1 MDNLI
6 ANNLIASH
14 SQLATFR
21 RCPREHHHRYVDR
34 VEAVGSAEPLEA
46 GKRIHGAL
54 GAFHRGE
61 TSEPWDLLDKP
72 LERALMRGYVARWS
86 ESSLNVTQTDVTF
99 TISIGGIRMVGEL
112 DAIGDYEGARMIVEH
127 KTSSEDISPGSA
139 YWRRVTTSDAQVST
153 YLYAS
158 AQLGLGAERI
168 LYDVLRKSALRGK
181 KGESDT
187 ELEVRALEDMIARP
201 EHYFQRAEIT
211 RLADEHAAF
220 ERDIAGTVRL
230 LLATVDNA
238 EPAPRNPD
246 SCQKFG
252 RECDFYSVCFTGGS
266 INDDSRFKQRLAR
279 KGDFTGG
286 GVAAAG
292 VDLRASGNGENHASG
307 ERAAGADYRLRPG
320 SRPDERGADSGAEL
334 VVGEPQPDT
343 QYQF

>member
-1 MDNLI
+1 MD
-6 ANNLIASH
+6 NLIASH

-34 VEAVGSAEPLEA
+34 IEAVGSAEPLVA

-54 GAFHRGE
+54 GAYHRGE
-61 TSEPWDLLDKP
+61 TAHPWVALDKP
-72 LERALMRGYVARWS
+72 LERALMRGYKARW
-86 ESSLNVTQTDVTF
+86 EGSSLAVAQTDIPF

-127 KTSSEDISPGSA
+127 KTSSEDITPGSA

-181 KGESDT
+181 KGETDA
-187 ELEVRALEDMIARP
+187 ELEERAVDDMIARP

-211 RLADEHAAF
+211 RLADEHEAF
-220 ERDIAGTVRL
+220 ERDIAGTARL
-230 LLATVDNA
+230 LQATVDDA
-238 EPAPRNPD
+238 QPAPRNPD

-252 RECDFYSVCFTGGS
+252 RECDFYSVCFLGGS

-279 KGDFTGG
+279 KSDFANG
-286 GVAAAG
+286 GVASA
-292 VDLRASGNGENHASG
+292 DTSLRPAGNGQDDPSG
-307 ERAAGADYRLRPG
+307 ERAAGADNRLRPG
-320 SRPDERGADSGAEL
+320 RGSDVGSADSGAV
-334 VVGEPQPDT
+334 VVGGESGPDT
-343 QYQF
+343 QYRF

>member
-1 MDNLI
+1 M
-6 ANNLIASH
+6 NNLIASH

-34 VEAVGSAEPLEA
+34 IEAVGSAEPLEA

-61 TSEPWDLLDKP
+61 TTEPWLALDKP
-72 LERALMRGYVARWS
+72 LERALMRGYVARWAG
-86 ESSLNVTQTDVTF
+86 SSLAVTQTDVTF
-99 TISIGGIRMVGEL
+99 SISIGGIRMVGEL

-127 KTSSEDISPGSA
+127 KTSSEDITPGSA

-181 KGESDT
+181 KGETDD
-187 ELEVRALEDMIARP
+187 ELELRALADMAERP
-201 EHYFQRAEIT
+201 EHYYARASIV
-211 RLADEHAAF
+211 RLDEEHAAH
-220 ERDIAGTVRL
+220 ERDVAGTVHLMQAAR
-230 LLATVDNA
+230 
-238 EPAPRNPD
+238 EFAPRNSD

-252 RECDFYSVCFTGGS
+252 RECDFFSVCFEGGNL
-266 INDDSRFKQRLAR
+266 NDESRFRARLAR

-286 GVAAAG
+286 GVAAADTG
-292 VDLRASGNGENHASG
+292 LRPAGDGQNDASG
-307 ERAAGADYRLRPG
+307 ERAAGADSRLGPRSG
-320 SRPDERGADSGAEL
+320 PDERGAHRGTDV
-334 VVGEPQPDT
+334 VVGEPEPNQG
-343 QYQF
+343 YRF

>member
-1 MDNLI
+1 M
-6 ANNLIASH
+6 NNLIASH

-21 RCPREHHHRYVDR
+21 RCPREHHYRYVDR
-34 VEAVGSAEPLEA
+34 IEAVKTAEPLVA

-54 GAFHRGE
+54 GAWHRGE
-61 TSEPWDLLDKP
+61 TAHPWVALDKP
-72 LERALMRGYVARWS
+72 LERALMRGYATRWAGS
-86 ESSLNVTQTDVTF
+86 ALAVTQTDIPF

-112 DAIGDYEGARMIVEH
+112 DAIGDYEGSRMIVEH
-127 KTSSEDISPGSA
+127 KTSSEDIAPGSA

-181 KGESDT
+181 KGETDD
-187 ELEVRALEDMIARP
+187 ELEQRAVDDMIDRP

-230 LLATVDNA
+230 LQATVNDA
-238 EPAPRNPD
+238 QPAPRNPD
-246 SCQKFG
+246 SCHKFG

-279 KGDFTGG
+279 KSDFAGG
-286 GVAAAG
+286 GTSSADTGLRPARNGQDDLSGVSAAG
-292 VDLRASGNGENHASG
+292 TDN
-307 ERAAGADYRLRPG
+307 RLRPG
-320 SRPDERGADSGAEL
+320 GGSDERRADSGASV
-334 VVGEPQPDT
+334 VVGESGADT

>member
-1 MDNLI
+1 MD
-6 ANNLIASH
+6 NLIASH

-34 VEAVGSAEPLEA
+34 IEAVGTAEPLVA

-61 TSEPWDLLDKP
+61 TSEPWEALDKP
-72 LERALMRGYVARWS
+72 LERALMRGYVARWAG
-86 ESSLNVTQTDVTF
+86 SSLAVAQTDVTF

-112 DAIGDYEGARMIVEH
+112 DAIGNYEGARMIVEH
-127 KTSSEDISPGSA
+127 KTSSEDITPGSA

-181 KGESDT
+181 KGETDA
-187 ELEVRALEDMIARP
+187 ELEERAADDMAARP

-230 LLATVDNA
+230 LQATVDDA
-238 EPAPRNPD
+238 QPAPRNPD
-246 SCQKFG
+246 SCHKFG
-252 RECDFYSVCFTGGS
+252 RECDFYSVCFSGGS
-266 INDDSRFKQRLAR
+266 INDDSRFRARLAR
-279 KGDFTGG
+279 KGDFSSG
-286 GVAAAG
+286 GVAAADTG
-292 VDLRASGNGENHASG
+292 LRPAGNGQDDPSG
-307 ERAAGADYRLRPG
+307 VGTKGADNRLRPG
-320 SRPDERGADSGAEL
+320 GRPDESCADSGAEL
-334 VVGEPQPDT
+334 VVGVVGANT